1 MRSFFLL
8 ALLVATLTNFAYG
21 GVVTP
26 DALVKR
32 DDYFPARVPYVFPA
46 PGENPVADE
55 LRARRPG
62 GVLLA
67 LDGALYFTHWDREY
81 ILIANIG

>member
-62 GVLLA
+62 GSWPWMEHCTSRT
-67 LDGALYFTHWDREY
+67 GTESTF
-81 ILIANIG
+81 